1 MANPVPRYRSLN
13 ERISFLDCFLFKP
26 GMRKL
31 LLFSVLII
39 TLFHV
44 KAQELPLK
52 KEPVFQAGEVL
63 EYKLRYGFITAAEA
77 TIKVL
82 NSDLKFD
89 NKPTW
94 NLVVDAKTSG
104 TFDVFYKIRDHY
116 DSYIDKTDL
125 TPYFY
130 QENVR
135 EASYKRQDKARFY
148 QDTKKVVSNKGTFT
162 TPTDQTF
169 DLVSAYYFSRS
180 LDISKM
186 VIGDQFRLNYFLG
199 KEIHQLQIKY
209 VGKEIVK
216 SKLGNIRCLKFSPS
230 IEPGRIFR
238 KDSSLYLWITDDGNR
253 VPVKAQVEIIVG
265 AVTMEI
271 KSAKGLK
278 YALAKEKEEK

>member
-1 MANPVPRYRSLN
+1 
-13 ERISFLDCFLFKP
+13 
-26 GMRKL
+26 MRKL
-31 LLFSVLII
+31 LLLSIFLI
-39 TLFHV
+39 TLLHAE
-44 KAQELPLK
+44 AQELPLK
-52 KEPVFQAGEVL
+52 KEPVFQIGEVL
-63 EYKLRYGFITAAEA
+63 EYKLRYGIITAAEA

-82 NSDLKFD
+82 SSDLKFD
-89 NKPTW
+89 NKPTYK
-94 NLVVDAKTSG
+94 LMVDAQTSG
-104 TFDVFYKIRDHY
+104 TFDIFYKIRDHY
-116 DSYIDKTDL
+116 DSYIDKTTL

-135 EASYKRQDKARFY
+135 EASYRRQDKARFY
-148 QDTKKVVSNKGTFT
+148 QDTRKVVSNRGTFN

-180 LDISKM
+180 LDISKLA
-186 VIGDQFRLNYFLG
+186 VGDQFKLNYFLG

-209 VGKEIVK
+209 VGKEVVK
-216 SKLGNIRCLKFSPS
+216 SKLGSIRCLKFSPS

-278 YALAKEKEEK
+278 YPLAKDNS